1 MGGIICGRT
10 PGVLNPGTGRH
21 GVAGMGIARGATGV
35 AGLSGGVTVIGR
47 GGSTGLGGG
56 GTGAGRGATG
66 ARCAPIGGPPTRPAG
81 K

>member
-1 MGGIICGRT
+1 MGGISCGRKL
-10 PGVLNPGTGRH
+10 GALNAGAGRH

-47 GGSTGLGGG
+47 GGVAGLGGG
-56 GTGAGRGATG
+56 GIGAGRGATG